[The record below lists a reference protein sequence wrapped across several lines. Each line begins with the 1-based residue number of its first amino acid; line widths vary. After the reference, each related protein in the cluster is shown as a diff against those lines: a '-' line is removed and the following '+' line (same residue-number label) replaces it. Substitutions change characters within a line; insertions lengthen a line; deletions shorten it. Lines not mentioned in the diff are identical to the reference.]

1 MLNNLTLDIVFIVYH
16 YFLRVITIF
25 IRQKLEQ
32 LYQWPEATTALGSVG
47 SHITGSCQKQT
58 GWMVKD

>member
-1 MLNNLTLDIVFIVYH
+1 MLNNLKLDIVFIVHH

-25 IRQKLEQ
+25 IRQKLQQ

-47 SHITGSCQKQT
+47 SHIIGSCQKQT